1 MEAAILGLQGAILAV
16 LIWMAFTLG
25 GVARTVKNHDRRIN
39 DLASSMRTLQRN
51 CPLLQTEISK
61 KEEQ

>member
-16 LIWMAFTLG
+16 LIWMVVTLG
-25 GVARTVKNHDRRIN
+25 GVARAVKNHDRRIN
-39 DLASSMRTLQRN
+39 DSSSSMRTLQRN